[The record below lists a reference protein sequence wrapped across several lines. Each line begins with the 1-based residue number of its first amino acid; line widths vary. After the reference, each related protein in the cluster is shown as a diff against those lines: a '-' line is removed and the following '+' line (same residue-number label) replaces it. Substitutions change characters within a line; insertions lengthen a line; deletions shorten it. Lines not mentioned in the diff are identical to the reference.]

1 MQKNTL
7 STKELKIIGK
17 LRELAEQA
25 KNQAGGAKFTK
36 SVNTLADR
44 LKDRI
49 QASAPSKYDTNLQAT
64 LKALETWVNQPSKY
78 ARSVALDGNKDVV
91 RLDPKTYKCN
101 RFISD
106 TFTESGAARGYF
118 HDNGEKPSESN
129 QFSYPTSG
137 SNPFSHYPIS
147 ANDLYDRDQGPN
159 MSSIDSRKAKIGDI
173 VAFPSRDETNSAF
186 SAHVGIYLG
195 DGLYISAHETES
207 RFGKQVSDG
216 VEISPVDWSKNPRFK
231 RFQGENQIYGTFSNV
246 PDKKEILNAQNL
258 QQSKKNSLVGNE
270 TSAERSTVTNSG
282 VLNSSENQNLTAQ
295 EINPRTDVSKINTI
309 KPNANVSE
317 VVASL
322 QNNAAEVKKEYG
334 LDVTT
339 AEGMGKAVM
348 QYWKENNLD
357 PKELRVQLPDIKDS
371 EFETAFKA
379 ATNNNATQSTK
390 SDQRSL

>member
-25 KNQAGGAKFTK
+25 KNQAGGAKFAK
-36 SVNTLADR
+36 SVNTLAER

-49 QASAPSKYDTNLQAT
+49 QASTPSKYDTNLQAT
-64 LKALETWVNQPSKY
+64 LKALETWVNKPSKY
-78 ARSVALDGNKDVV
+78 AYSAALDGNKDVV
-91 RLDPKTYKCN
+91 RLNSGTYKCN

-118 HDNGEKPSESN
+118 YDNGEKPSESN

-147 ANDLYDRDQGPN
+147 ANDLYDRDQGSN

-173 VAFPSRDETNSAF
+173 VAFPSADETNSAF

-195 DGLYISAHETES
+195 DGLYISAHETKS

-216 VEISPVDWSKNPRFK
+216 VEISPVDWNKNPRFK
-231 RFQGENQIYGTFSNV
+231 RFQGENQIYGTFSNA
-246 PDKKEILNAQNL
+246 PDKKETLNAQNS
-258 QQSKKNSLVGNE
+258 QQNKKSNLTAHGD
-270 TSAERSTVTNSG
+270 SAGRSTIMESKT
-282 VLNSSENQNLTAQ
+282 SENQNI
-295 EINPRTDVSKINTI
+295 INQGTDARTDVSN
-309 KPNANVSE
+309 
-317 VVASL
+317 VVAL
-322 QNNAAEVKKEYG
+322 LKDNATEVKKQYG

-339 AEGMGKAVM
+339 YEGLGQAVM

-357 PKELRVQLPDIKDS
+357 PKTLKEQLPNLKDS
-371 EFETAFKA
+371 EFETVSKA
-379 ATNNNATQSTK
+379 PVNTNATQTTK
-390 SDQRSL
+390 NDQRSM